1 MRRRWFL
8 PEEPD
13 VVGLLREQVA
23 IALDGLA
30 ALAAWT
36 VGEGPA
42 EDVSASGHE
51 AEAARRRLVDTLRH
65 AFVLPLDPED
75 AFELSRGI
83 DTVLRGARDL
93 VREAEVIG
101 CPPDRAMHEM
111 ALALHASLVHLD
123 AAVACLGTGDDP
135 TPAVDAAIAAERE
148 VERHYR
154 DAMAA
159 MLGGDGGVHDLLAH
173 RELYR
178 RCARMGE
185 TLVETAERTIHA
197 DVKER

>member
-8 PEEPD
+8 PDEPD

-23 IALDGLA
+23 IALEGLAGLA
-30 ALAAWT
+30 AWAA
-36 VGEGPA
+36 GEGPA
-42 EDVSASGHE
+42 EAVSASGH
-51 AEAARRRLVDTLRH
+51 AAHDARRRLVDTLRH

-75 AFELSRGI
+75 AFELSRGVDAI
-83 DTVLRGARDL
+83 LRGARDL

-101 CPPDRAMHEM
+101 CPPDPAIHAM
-111 ALALHASLVHLD
+111 AAALHAALIHLD

-135 TPAVDAAIAAERE
+135 TPAVDAAIAAERD
-148 VERHYR
+148 VERLYR
-154 DAMAA
+154 DAMGAI
-159 MLGGDGGVHDLLAH
+159 LGGEGDVHDMLAH

-185 TLVETAERTIHA
+185 ALVETAERAVHA